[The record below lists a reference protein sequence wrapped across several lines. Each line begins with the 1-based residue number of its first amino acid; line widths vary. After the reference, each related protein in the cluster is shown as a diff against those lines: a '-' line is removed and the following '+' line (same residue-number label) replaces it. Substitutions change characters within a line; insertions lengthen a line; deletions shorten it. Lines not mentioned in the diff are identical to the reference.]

1 MCMSLVVI
9 RGLTNLTCAISA
21 MSHLMVFIVV
31 IFQLYIAVHGPNYE
45 NSVRESVYVG
55 LYNGS
60 GGKKHLTQDA
70 KRLPTYTMFCR
81 EHFSCK

>member
-1 MCMSLVVI
+1 MVI
-9 RGLTNLTCAISA
+9 RGLTNLTSAISA

-31 IFQLYIAVHGPNYE
+31 IFQLYIAVLGPNYE

-60 GGKKHLTQDA
+60 GGKKHLTRDA
-70 KRLPTYTMFCR
+70 KQLPTYTMFCR